1 MKRSR
6 TIRDTLDELFY
17 HDDSFLEEEYEN
29 GDGVDLSRR
38 IYDEEEENEDIG
50 LFIEGDDEVSCK
62 QFPNENPFS
71 KSSHFVD
78 ITSFKDSKPNRR
90 K

>member
-17 HDDSFLEEEYEN
+17 HDDSFLEEYEN
-29 GDGVDLSRR
+29 GDGVDLSHR

-50 LFIEGDDEVSCK
+50 LFIEGDDEVS
-62 QFPNENPFS
+62 FN
-71 KSSHFVD
+71 
-78 ITSFKDSKPNRR
+78 SF
-90 K
+90 